1 MKQKHADSPSAF
13 LAAAMAVTGAAMLL
27 CPLIGQ
33 NTEMNRS
40 AAEYDDLRVQLKSE
54 EPAQATD
61 APAQGKSALR
71 VLLGFPGA
79 TQEPLELP
87 KTDEFPPEIDI
98 GTGADLAACLAQN
111 DDFIAWIRSPG
122 TNVDYSIV
130 WTDDAEYYLHHT
142 FTGKQGAAG
151 TLFSLMKTDY
161 SIPSRN
167 IAIYGHHLKSTGEK
181 MFTSLMRYK
190 DADFYAGHETVLLD
204 TLYESGS
211 YRIFAVLNFH
221 SGEWDSSQANFE
233 SDAAF
238 LEFIRYARRNAL
250 YDTGVTVGAEDSILT
265 LITCDRSGA
274 VLAGATFELTNAS
287 GTVAATQ
294 TTGADGAAHFDNLP
308 AGNYTVREINAPT
321 GYLVAVPDS
330 QSVTVTAGGTTGA
343 AFANERIQGRIR
355 IAKTDSLTKEPL
367 AGAEFTIIRTDGT
380 GMPIVLTT
388 DVNGNAE
395 TDWLDYGRYRM
406 TESKVPAHYETSGFS
421 TEIDCTENGKTYLIE
436 VENEPTKGFI
446 QIVKTDALD
455 GRPIAGR

>member
-40 AAEYDDLRVQLKSE
+40 AAEYDDLRVRLKSE

-61 APAQGKSALR
+61 APAQGKSVLR

-87 KTDEFPPEIDI
+87 KTDESPPEIDI

-111 DDFIAWIRSPG
+111 DDFIAWIRIPG
-122 TNVDYSIV
+122 TNVDYPVV

-190 DADFYAGHETVLLD
+190 NPEFYEDNQTIVLD
-204 TLYESGS
+204 SLYRHSE
-211 YRIFAVLNFH
+211 YTIFAVVNMKVGDWEPSRTTF
-221 SGEWDSSQANFE
+221 SG
-233 SDAAF
+233 DAAF
-238 LEFIRYARRNAL
+238 MAFVNRAKSESL
-250 YDTGVTVGAEDSILT
+250 YDTGVEVGADDHILT
-265 LITCDRSGA
+265 LITCDRSYAGKEGRLVILA
-274 VLAGATFELTNAS
+274 V
-287 GTVAATQ
+287 
-294 TTGADGAAHFDNLP
+294 
-308 AGNYTVREINAPT
+308 
-321 GYLVAVPDS
+321 
-330 QSVTVTAGGTTGA
+330 
-343 AFANERIQGRIR
+343 ER
-355 IAKTDSLTKEPL
+355 
-367 AGAEFTIIRTDGT
+367 
-380 GMPIVLTT
+380 
-388 DVNGNAE
+388 
-395 TDWLDYGRYRM
+395 
-406 TESKVPAHYETSGFS
+406 
-421 TEIDCTENGKTYLIE
+421 
-436 VENEPTKGFI
+436 
-446 QIVKTDALD
+446 
-455 GRPIAGR
+455 

>member
-79 TQEPLELP
+79 TQESLELP
-87 KTDEFPPEIDI
+87 KTDESPPEIDI

-111 DDFIAWIRSPG
+111 DDFIAWIKIPG
-122 TNVDYSIV
+122 TNVDYPVV
-130 WTDDAEYYLHHT
+130 WTDDAEHYLHHT

-190 DADFYAGHETVLLD
+190 NPDFYEDNKTVMLD
-204 TLYESGS
+204 SLYRHSE
-211 YRIFAVLNFH
+211 YTIFAVVNMKAGDWEPSRTTF
-221 SGEWDSSQANFE
+221 SG
-233 SDAAF
+233 DAAF
-238 LEFIRYARRNAL
+238 MAFVNRAKSESL
-250 YDTGVTVGAEDSILT
+250 YDTGVEVGADDHILT
-265 LITCDRSGA
+265 LITCDRSYAGKEGRLVILA
-274 VLAGATFELTNAS
+274 V
-287 GTVAATQ
+287 
-294 TTGADGAAHFDNLP
+294 
-308 AGNYTVREINAPT
+308 
-321 GYLVAVPDS
+321 
-330 QSVTVTAGGTTGA
+330 
-343 AFANERIQGRIR
+343 ER
-355 IAKTDSLTKEPL
+355 
-367 AGAEFTIIRTDGT
+367 
-380 GMPIVLTT
+380 
-388 DVNGNAE
+388 
-395 TDWLDYGRYRM
+395 
-406 TESKVPAHYETSGFS
+406 
-421 TEIDCTENGKTYLIE
+421 
-436 VENEPTKGFI
+436 
-446 QIVKTDALD
+446 
-455 GRPIAGR
+455 

>member
-1 MKQKHADSPSAF
+1 MKRKHADSPSAF

-40 AAEYDDLRVQLKSE
+40 AAEYDDLRVRRKSE

-61 APAQGKSALR
+61 APAQDKSVLR
-71 VLLGFPGA
+71 VLLGLPSA

-87 KTDEFPPEIDI
+87 KTDESPLEIDI

-111 DDFIAWIRSPG
+111 DDFIAWIRIPG
-122 TNVDYSIV
+122 TNVDYPVV

-204 TLYESGS
+204 TLYESGL

-221 SGEWDSSQANFE
+221 SGEWDASQADFE

-265 LITCDRSGA
+265 LITCDRSYGGKAGRLAVVA
-274 VLAGATFELTNAS
+274 VLEKS
-287 GTVAATQ
+287 RR
-294 TTGADGAAHFDNLP
+294 NL
-308 AGNYTVREINAPT
+308 
-321 GYLVAVPDS
+321 
-330 QSVTVTAGGTTGA
+330 
-343 AFANERIQGRIR
+343 
-355 IAKTDSLTKEPL
+355 
-367 AGAEFTIIRTDGT
+367 
-380 GMPIVLTT
+380 
-388 DVNGNAE
+388 
-395 TDWLDYGRYRM
+395 
-406 TESKVPAHYETSGFS
+406 
-421 TEIDCTENGKTYLIE
+421 
-436 VENEPTKGFI
+436 
-446 QIVKTDALD
+446 
-455 GRPIAGR
+455 

>member
-13 LAAAMAVTGAAMLL
+13 LAAAMAVTG
-27 CPLIGQ
+27 
-33 NTEMNRS
+33 

-61 APAQGKSALR
+61 APAQGKSVLR

-79 TQEPLELP
+79 TQVPLELP
-87 KTDEFPPEIDI
+87 KTDESPPEIDI

-111 DDFIAWIRSPG
+111 DDFIAWIRIPG
-122 TNVDYSIV
+122 TNVDYPVV

-167 IAIYGHHLKSTGEK
+167 IAIYGHHLKSSGEK

-221 SGEWDSSQANFE
+221 SGEWDASQADFE

-238 LEFIRYARRNAL
+238 LEFIRYVRRNAL

-265 LITCDRSGA
+265 LITCDRSYGGKAGRLAVVA
-274 VLAGATFELTNAS
+274 VLEKS
-287 GTVAATQ
+287 RR
-294 TTGADGAAHFDNLP
+294 NL
-308 AGNYTVREINAPT
+308 
-321 GYLVAVPDS
+321 
-330 QSVTVTAGGTTGA
+330 
-343 AFANERIQGRIR
+343 
-355 IAKTDSLTKEPL
+355 
-367 AGAEFTIIRTDGT
+367 
-380 GMPIVLTT
+380 
-388 DVNGNAE
+388 
-395 TDWLDYGRYRM
+395 
-406 TESKVPAHYETSGFS
+406 
-421 TEIDCTENGKTYLIE
+421 
-436 VENEPTKGFI
+436 
-446 QIVKTDALD
+446 
-455 GRPIAGR
+455 

>member
-13 LAAAMAVTGAAMLL
+13 LAAATAVTGAAMLF

-54 EPAQATD
+54 KPAQATD
-61 APAQGKSALR
+61 AHAQNKSALR
-71 VLLGFPGA
+71 VLLGFPSA

-87 KTDEFPPEIDI
+87 KMDESPPEIDI

-111 DDFIAWIRSPG
+111 DDFIAWIRIPG
-122 TNVDYSIV
+122 TNVDYPIV

-221 SGEWDSSQANFE
+221 SGEWDASQADFE

-265 LITCDRSGA
+265 LITCDRSYGGKAGRLAVVA
-274 VLAGATFELTNAS
+274 VLEKS
-287 GTVAATQ
+287 RR
-294 TTGADGAAHFDNLP
+294 NL
-308 AGNYTVREINAPT
+308 
-321 GYLVAVPDS
+321 
-330 QSVTVTAGGTTGA
+330 
-343 AFANERIQGRIR
+343 
-355 IAKTDSLTKEPL
+355 
-367 AGAEFTIIRTDGT
+367 
-380 GMPIVLTT
+380 
-388 DVNGNAE
+388 
-395 TDWLDYGRYRM
+395 
-406 TESKVPAHYETSGFS
+406 
-421 TEIDCTENGKTYLIE
+421 
-436 VENEPTKGFI
+436 
-446 QIVKTDALD
+446 
-455 GRPIAGR
+455 

>member
-13 LAAAMAVTGAAMLL
+13 LAAAMAVTGVAMLL

-79 TQEPLELP
+79 TQEPLELS
-87 KTDEFPPEIDI
+87 KTDESPPEIDV

-111 DDFIAWIRSPG
+111 DDFIAWIKIPG
-122 TNVDYSIV
+122 TNVDYPVV

-190 DADFYAGHETVLLD
+190 NPEFYEDNQTIVLD
-204 TLYESGS
+204 SLYRHSE
-211 YRIFAVLNFH
+211 YTIFAVVNMKVGDWEPSRTTF
-221 SGEWDSSQANFE
+221 SG
-233 SDAAF
+233 DAAF
-238 LEFIRYARRNAL
+238 MAFVNRAKSESL
-250 YDTGVTVGAEDSILT
+250 YDTGVEVGADDHILT
-265 LITCDRSGA
+265 LITCDRSYAGKEGRLVILA
-274 VLAGATFELTNAS
+274 V
-287 GTVAATQ
+287 
-294 TTGADGAAHFDNLP
+294 
-308 AGNYTVREINAPT
+308 
-321 GYLVAVPDS
+321 
-330 QSVTVTAGGTTGA
+330 
-343 AFANERIQGRIR
+343 ER
-355 IAKTDSLTKEPL
+355 
-367 AGAEFTIIRTDGT
+367 
-380 GMPIVLTT
+380 
-388 DVNGNAE
+388 
-395 TDWLDYGRYRM
+395 
-406 TESKVPAHYETSGFS
+406 
-421 TEIDCTENGKTYLIE
+421 
-436 VENEPTKGFI
+436 
-446 QIVKTDALD
+446 
-455 GRPIAGR
+455 

>member
-54 EPAQATD
+54 EQTAD
-61 APAQGKSALR
+61 APEKANGSAFCRMLDAA
-71 VLLGFPGA
+71 GFPSA

-87 KTDEFPPEIDI
+87 AQAESLPEIEI

-111 DDFIAWIRSPG
+111 DDFIAWIKIPG
-122 TNVDYSIV
+122 TNVDYPVV

-161 SIPSRN
+161 SIPNRN

-190 DADFYAGHETVLLD
+190 DADYYVGHETVLLD

-221 SGEWDSSQANFE
+221 SGEWDASQADFE
-233 SDAAF
+233 NDAAF
-238 LEFIRYARRNAL
+238 RDFIQYAKRNAL

-265 LITCDRSGA
+265 LITCDRSYGGRAGRLAVVA
-274 VLAGATFELTNAS
+274 VLEKS
-287 GTVAATQ
+287 RR
-294 TTGADGAAHFDNLP
+294 NL
-308 AGNYTVREINAPT
+308 
-321 GYLVAVPDS
+321 
-330 QSVTVTAGGTTGA
+330 
-343 AFANERIQGRIR
+343 
-355 IAKTDSLTKEPL
+355 
-367 AGAEFTIIRTDGT
+367 
-380 GMPIVLTT
+380 
-388 DVNGNAE
+388 
-395 TDWLDYGRYRM
+395 
-406 TESKVPAHYETSGFS
+406 
-421 TEIDCTENGKTYLIE
+421 
-436 VENEPTKGFI
+436 
-446 QIVKTDALD
+446 
-455 GRPIAGR
+455 